1 MMKMFTAGEGRKLK
15 GILSKVTDPDCSFN
29 PAQLHG
35 FFFGLALTPEP
46 VMPSEW
52 LKVVFASDGPLF
64 ENEKDAQDGFGYLME
79 IYNRFIT
86 ASNNDKL
93 YFPFDYDKLTGKMLV
108 DVEDWAHG
116 LFEGLMLR
124 PHNWG
129 LTYED
134 SEGDIPEEILE
145 VRDACAIISAIAFE
159 EERSDLFE
167 LEPGE
172 QPKSDEEIY
181 VIIINAL
188 PDCVDIL
195 RDHAKVMREA
205 FVAALRESSRET
217 TVRSGPKVG
226 RNDPC
231 PCGSGRKYKK
241 CCGAN

>member
-1 MMKMFTAGEGRKLK
+1 MFTAGEGRKLE
-15 GILSKVTDPDCSFN
+15 GILSKTPDPDFSFN
-29 PAQLHG
+29 PTQLHG

-52 LKVVFASDGPLF
+52 LEVVFGSDGPLF
-64 ENEKDAQDGFGYLME
+64 ENEKDAQEGFGYLME

-86 ASNNDKL
+86 ASDNDKL
-93 YFPFDYDKLTGKMLV
+93 HFPFDYDNLTGKMLV

-129 LTYED
+129 LNYENPED
-134 SEGDIPEEILE
+134 DIPEEMLE
-145 VRDACAIISAIAFE
+145 VRDACAIINAVAFE

-167 LEPGE
+167 PEPGE
-172 QPKSDEEIY
+172 QPRSDEEIY
-181 VIIINAL
+181 AIIINFL
-188 PDCVDIL
+188 PGCVDIL
-195 RDHAKVMREA
+195 RDYAKVLREA
-205 FVAALRESSRET
+205 FVTVMRESMGET
-217 TVRSGPKVG
+217 TIRSGPKVG